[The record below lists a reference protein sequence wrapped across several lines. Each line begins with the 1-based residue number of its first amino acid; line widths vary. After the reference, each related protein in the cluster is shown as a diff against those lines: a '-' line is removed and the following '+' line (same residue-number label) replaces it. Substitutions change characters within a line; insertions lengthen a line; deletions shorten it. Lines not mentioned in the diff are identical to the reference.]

1 MVSRTKVATFDE
13 FKRFTLSVARG
24 KKVRASEPK
33 IWCER
38 AEGEKGKPAAIRF
51 ASLEAGAKLLSTK
64 NRALLRLIAER
75 EPQSVRELAAMTGR
89 AEQNVLRT
97 LNKLAKAGIVRLAR
111 GAGRARRPIL
121 AARKVHFEI
130 DLIEN

>member
-24 KKVRASEPK
+24 KKIRASEPK

-64 NRALLRLIAER
+64 NRAHCASLPSASRSPSASSPR
-75 EPQSVRELAAMTGR
+75 
-89 AEQNVLRT
+89 
-97 LNKLAKAGIVRLAR
+97 
-111 GAGRARRPIL
+111 
-121 AARKVHFEI
+121 
-130 DLIEN
+130 